1 MTNHFIEG
9 KLAFNQETIAAGMAL
24 YSKRNCGKPFY
35 RGWTWTG
42 LFYTGVGA
50 ARNNA
55 VNPFYKAEMLAK
67 HFIEEGLGPVQ
78 FIQSALAARNHVA
91 KPFYRAELPAN
102 HFIEEG
108 LESVQYMGSFTRSGL
123 FIEALAVRRGPGEW
137 DGVPL

>member
-1 MTNHFIEG
+1 MANHFIED
-9 KLAFNQETIAAGMAL
+9 
-24 YSKRNCGKPFY
+24 
-35 RGWTWTG
+35 G
-42 LFYTGVGA
+42 LGPVYFIQGLGLPE
-50 ARNNA
+50 R
-55 VNPFYKAEMLAK
+55 MLAN

-108 LESVQYMGSFTRSGL
+108 LEPVQFMGSFTRSGH
-123 FIEALAVRRGPGEW
+123 FIKAFAVRRGPGEW